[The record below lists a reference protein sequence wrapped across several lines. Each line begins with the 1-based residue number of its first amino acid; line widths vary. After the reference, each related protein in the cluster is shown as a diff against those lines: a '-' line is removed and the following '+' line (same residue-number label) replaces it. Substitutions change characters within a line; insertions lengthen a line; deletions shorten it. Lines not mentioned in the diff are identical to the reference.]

1 MGHQALKGWHTFKMA
16 KERKKKKR
24 RLFCIEKSRKFLKS
38 VSLRLVCRFPQFPSS
53 SVYAS
58 IVKNSVEEVPFSFL
72 QLFYNNWITLYNITL
87 WRPNLTHMSFS
98 VMQMKLGKKII
109 NLEFLCLIW
118 TQKKVLKLL
127 ATKICWGK
135 AMMKVCFFWSK
146 MGRTKHKPLRTR
158 DFLVFFA
165 RNYGLHLEHIIF

>member
-1 MGHQALKGWHTFKMA
+1 MTFNGTPGSKGLTHIQDGQ
-16 KERKKKKR
+16 RKKEKKR

-109 NLEFLCLIW
+109 NLEFLCLTW
-118 TQKKVLKLL
+118 TQKKGLKTVSHKDLL
-127 ATKICWGK
+127 RK
-135 AMMKVCFFWSK
+135 SN
-146 MGRTKHKPLRTR
+146 
-158 DFLVFFA
+158 DESVFFGPKWVEP
-165 RNYGLHLEHIIF
+165 NTNH